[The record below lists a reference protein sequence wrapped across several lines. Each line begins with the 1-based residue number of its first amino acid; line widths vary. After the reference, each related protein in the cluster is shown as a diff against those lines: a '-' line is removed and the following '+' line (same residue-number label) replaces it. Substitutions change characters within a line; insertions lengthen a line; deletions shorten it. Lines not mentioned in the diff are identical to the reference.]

1 MRRDVAASLVVK
13 LLRACCVVVHT
24 CRESLDW
31 EKTKMAKKEAVTE
44 ASTENAG
51 QTASKQDLE
60 EAARVLK
67 SKNSKKR
74 ERRKAA
80 GVLSVVGASKGGQNR
95 ARNLSDEQRSDIA
108 RLGGLA
114 RQAQARERKSGN
126 LRTKPAPAPQ
136 SLNPDAQ

>member
-1 MRRDVAASLVVK
+1 
-13 LLRACCVVVHT
+13 
-24 CRESLDW
+24 
-31 EKTKMAKKEAVTE
+31 MAKKEASLE
-44 ASTENAG
+44 APAEDAG
-51 QTASKQDLE
+51 QAASKQDLE

-74 ERRKAA
+74 DRRKAA

-95 ARNLSDEQRSDIA
+95 ARNLSDAQRSDIA

-126 LRTKPAPAPQ
+126 LRTESAPAQQ
-136 SLNPDAQ
+136 SLNPDA